1 VEAVFLYPWAYVF
14 RELRWYGFVEML
26 VYILILLAGYVYL
39 WKKGALD
46 WNPSST
52 QRDRQT

>member
-1 VEAVFLYPWAYVF
+1 
-14 RELRWYGFVEML
+14 ML

-46 WNPSST
+46 WNPSPT
-52 QRDRQT
+52 QRDRQK